1 MRTLT
6 TLILLGAL
14 VGAAG
19 CKKHEEDVKKRDAVN
34 RKITEEDQRMSGATD
49 QATEDRR
56 MAERAIEDHEEAEI
70 KAGEAQRKATA
81 ERDAEQR
88 KRADAEVQ
96 ENLAQERAAGQDM
109 LKKNLDAIDRKAEDL
124 TGRIDATKG
133 KTRKNA
139 EAAAAEVQSRKA
151 TVEADLNSLQSLSGD
166 EWMQKKTEVEQDL
179 AGLSAAVDNLERT
192 LGKK

>member
-1 MRTLT
+1 
-6 TLILLGAL
+6 
-14 VGAAG
+14 
-19 CKKHEEDVKKRDAVN
+19 
-34 RKITEEDQRMSGATD
+34 
-49 QATEDRR
+49 
-56 MAERAIEDHEEAEI
+56 
-70 KAGEAQRKATA
+70 
-81 ERDAEQR
+81 
-88 KRADAEVQ
+88 
-96 ENLAQERAAGQDM
+96 M